1 MTKKYYYERADYVL
15 NHEMNKTFA
24 EILWMSQ
31 EEFVEWLREMRKVIV
46 YAWDELGVPPRVG
59 WNRNDIIDQFN
70 KMSEYPV
77 HEFLR
82 EDVNG
87 DKKIIRNTSVI
98 GNACNQFFPTMMKTR
113 INYSKNDDGRSIYDH
128 FVEESLFDKVCKYA
142 HRHFKRDSFYEYSRT
157 VPVFSGKMR
166 SEKHDK
172 QFLISAQNGVEWI
185 QRFEKEIRHK
195 NEHDY
200 WIAPFCEDTEYS
212 GHNQSSE
219 ENETVFG
226 ETNKTESLADT
237 KWCTLTKNDI
247 KELNIPEKCL
257 TNANIEKNDLF
268 RIRVFDLNTKI
279 FPVGFKAFRISWC
292 QYAVNFP
299 PLTAKLLYEKYTE
312 HIKDQDII
320 NIFDPSSGWG
330 GRILGA
336 MSVKP
341 DRNIH
346 YIGTDPN
353 TDHWIGEIGVTK
365 YEYLADF
372 FNKNTTRSVG
382 TLYPHTNTYEVYQL
396 GSEVIQHSDKFKRY
410 KGKLDLVFTSP
421 PYFAK
426 EAYSEDE
433 EQSYK
438 QFPKYDA
445 WVEGFLRP
453 TLTTAVEYL
462 KSDRY
467 LLWNIAD
474 AKFGPDMLPLEQDSR
489 KILEELG
496 MQYIETMKMTLAW
509 MPGGNRIDSEGRPS
523 YKNAVYVD
531 GKWFKYEPIF
541 VYYKP

>member
-1 MTKKYYYERADYVL
+1 MTEKYYYERADYVL
-15 NHEMNKTFA
+15 NHEINKPFE
-24 EILWMSQ
+24 EILWMS
-31 EEFVEWLREMRKVIV
+31 EKEFIEWLREMRKVIV

-59 WNRNDIIDQFN
+59 WNRDDIVDQFN

-82 EDVNG
+82 EDDDG
-87 DKKIIRNTSVI
+87 KKTIIRNTSVI

-128 FVEESLFDKVCKYA
+128 FVEEDLFDKVCKYA
-142 HRHFKRDSFYEYSRT
+142 HRHFKRDSFYEYSQT
-157 VPVFSGKMR
+157 VPVFNSDKTTTQ
-166 SEKHDK
+166 KHDK
-172 QFLISAQNGVEWI
+172 DFLISAKTGYEWI
-185 QRFEKEIRHK
+185 KRFESEKRHL
-195 NEHDY
+195 NTHDY
-200 WIAPFCEDTEYS
+200 WIAPFSEDTEYT
-212 GHNQSSE
+212 GHNKDLIG
-219 ENETVFG
+219 V
-226 ETNKTESLADT
+226 
-237 KWCTLTKNDI
+237 KWCTVTKSDI
-247 KELNIPEKCL
+247 EELNVPKKCL
-257 TNANIEKNDLF
+257 TNANLNENDLF
-268 RIRVFDLNTKI
+268 RIRVFEFGQKI

-312 HIKDQDII
+312 HIKNQDFI
-320 NIFDPSSGWG
+320 NIYDPSSGWG

-353 TDHWIGEIGVTK
+353 TDHWIGEIGLTK

-396 GSEVIQHSDKFKRY
+396 GSEVIQHSDRFKRH

-438 QFPKYDA
+438 QYPVYDK

-453 TLTTAVEYL
+453 TLETAVEYL

-496 MQYIETMKMTLAW
+496 MKYVETMKMTLAW
-509 MPGGNRIDSEGRPS
+509 MPGGNRIDSEGKPS